1 MIFRQANGSL
11 VEINKLSFIT
21 DKQYYK
27 KIVSLKNALY
37 FPKDEEKKT
46 EIKEINN
53 KYSYSRECIQRLL

>member
-21 DKQYYK
+21 DKHYYK

-37 FPKDEEKKT
+37 FPKDGEKKDSDKV
-46 EIKEINN
+46 IKS
-53 KYSYSRECIQRLL
+53 SYSRECIQRLL

>member
-37 FPKDEEKKT
+37 FPKDGEKK
-46 EIKEINN
+46 EIKQVNN
-53 KYSYSRECIQRLL
+53 KSSYSRECIQRLL

>member
-11 VEINKLSFIT
+11 LEINKLSFIT

-37 FPKDEEKKT
+37 FPKEEEKK
-46 EIKEINN
+46 KEVNN
-53 KYSYSRECIQRLL
+53 KSSYSRECIQRLL